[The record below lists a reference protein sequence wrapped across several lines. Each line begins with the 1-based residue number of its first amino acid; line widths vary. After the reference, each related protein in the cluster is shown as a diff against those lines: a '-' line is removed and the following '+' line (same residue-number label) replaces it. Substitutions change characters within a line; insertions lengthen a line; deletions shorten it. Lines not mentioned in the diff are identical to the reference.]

1 MSGSRGAKRLKE
13 SILSQDLMGKP
24 RYTLSFGDAHEL
36 LTEVEEEAG
45 RGREAVRELTALKI
59 DLGWTDETP
68 LHYRGDGK
76 VPCQRAM
83 LSMSRGWA
91 AADTV
96 PPFISMFWVMT
107 AFKYLWR
114 FPFKEGPRKNLAKAL
129 DCVQKAHD
137 ALGGSKDD

>member
-1 MSGSRGAKRLKE
+1 MSVSRGIKRLRD
-13 SILSQDLMGKP
+13 SILIQDLTGQP
-24 RYTLSFGDAHEL
+24 RYTLSFGDAYEL

-45 RGREAVRELTALKI
+45 RVCEAERELTALKI
-59 DLGWTDETP
+59 DLEWTDDTP

-91 AADTV
+91 AADTE

-114 FPFKEGPRKNLAKAL
+114 FPLKGEPRKNLIKAL
-129 DCVQKAHD
+129 DCAQKALD
-137 ALGGSKDD
+137 TLGEEQG